1 MHGSSDE
8 AGPPLSGAT
17 LDGAGLA
24 DPAPVT
30 DYRVRPATAADADAI
45 CRIYNPGIE
54 DGVATLETELRTPEE
69 RRRWLAN
76 RSPRHPVVVAEPTEP
91 RFVGGHGGGE
101 TEPGRTFV
109 KPPTEGSG
117 PADPWRQGGGETV
130 PGRTFVRPPTEG
142 SGPAD
147 PWRQGGGE
155 TGPGRTFVRP
165 PTEGSG
171 PAAPVTVVGWGS
183 LNVFNSREAY
193 RFVADFSIYVERA
206 WRGRGVGRA
215 MLEALIEL
223 ARTHGFHKLV
233 LSAFPFNAGGEALYE
248 KLGFRT
254 VGVYREQGRLDGKWV
269 DTIIM
274 EKLL

>member
-1 MHGSSDE
+1 MHGSSNE
-8 AGPPLSGAT
+8 ADPPLSQAT

-24 DPAPVT
+24 EPAPVT
-30 DYRVRPATAADADAI
+30 DHRVRPATAADADAI
-45 CRIYNPGIE
+45 CRIYNQGIE
-54 DGVATLETELRTPEE
+54 DRVATLETELRTPEE

-76 RSPRHPVVVAEPTEP
+76 RSPRHPVVVAEATEP
-91 RFVGGHGGGE
+91 RFVGRHGGGE

-109 KPPTEGSG
+109 KPPTESSG
-117 PADPWRQGGGETV
+117 L
-130 PGRTFVRPPTEG
+130 
-142 SGPAD
+142 
-147 PWRQGGGE
+147 
-155 TGPGRTFVRP
+155 
-165 PTEGSG
+165 
-171 PAAPVTVVGWGS
+171 AAPATMVGWGS
-183 LNVFNSREAY
+183 LNVFNPREAY

-233 LSAFPFNAGGEALYE
+233 LSAFPFNAGGGALYE

-254 VGVYREQGRLDGKWV
+254 VGVYREQGLLDGKWV

>member
-45 CRIYNPGIE
+45 CRIYNQGSE
-54 DGVATLETELRTPEE
+54 GRVATLETELRTPEE

-109 KPPTEGSG
+109 
-117 PADPWRQGGGETV
+117 
-130 PGRTFVRPPTEG
+130 RPPTEG

-147 PWRQGGGE
+147 PGVKAEVKRGRAAPLSGHPRKAPAPR
-155 TGPGRTFVRP
+155 TPGVKAEVKRGRAAT
-165 PTEGSG
+165 
-171 PAAPVTVVGWGS
+171 PAAGRSTRSWASAPSASTESKACSTASGWTRS
-183 LNVFNSREAY
+183 SWRSCSN
-193 RFVADFSIYVERA
+193 RA
-206 WRGRGVGRA
+206 GA
-215 MLEALIEL
+215 
-223 ARTHGFHKLV
+223 
-233 LSAFPFNAGGEALYE
+233 
-248 KLGFRT
+248 
-254 VGVYREQGRLDGKWV
+254 QQ
-269 DTIIM
+269 
-274 EKLL
+274 

>member
-1 MHGSSDE
+1 MHGSSNE

-45 CRIYNPGIE
+45 CRIYNQGIE
-54 DGVATLETELRTPEE
+54 DRVATLETELRTPEE

-117 PADPWRQGGGETV
+117 P
-130 PGRTFVRPPTEG
+130 
-142 SGPAD
+142 SD

-165 PTEGSG
+165 PTESSG
-171 PAAPVTVVGWGS
+171 LAAPATIVGWGS

-206 WRGRGVGRA
+206 WRGRGAGRA

-223 ARTHGFHKLV
+223 ARTHGSHKLV
-233 LSAFPFNAGGEALYE
+233 LSAFPFNAGG
-248 KLGFRT
+248 
-254 VGVYREQGRLDGKWV
+254 GRSTRSWASAPSASTESKACSTASGW
-269 DTIIM
+269 TRSSWRSCSNRAGAQQ
-274 EKLL
+274 